1 MFKPALFTTLV
12 ASITSIVSMVN
23 AADLSGS
30 ARITPQDYYGLP
42 TSALANNPP
51 ACGMPYNQLNL
62 ARITAV
68 ANMNTGSTC
77 NLCLKVV
84 NSANPSKFIYVL
96 AVDLGGSGL
105 DLSIPSFEYLF
116 GQRYDASPA
125 SWTTVASSYCEGIYT
140 PGKVNTNQG
149 ISGGS
154 SPATTTTKKTT
165 TKATTKTTTK
175 SISKPKTTKPKTTK
189 SKTTKPKTTS
199 TKKSKTTKT
208 KKTHTTKAKKTH
220 TTKAKKTH
228 ITKAKKTHTT
238 KTKTYTKGPWW
249 KATKKAHTKKT
260 STRLHRSH
268 GDEKR
273 RQRY

>member
-1 MFKPALFTTLV
+1 MMFKSTLFATLV
-12 ASITSIVSMVN
+12 ASIASMAN
-23 AADLSGS
+23 AATLSGS
-30 ARITPQDYYGLP
+30 ASITPQDYYGLP
-42 TSALANNPP
+42 PNALANNPP

-68 ANMNTGSTC
+68 AKMNTGSTC

-165 TKATTKTTTK
+165 TKSATKTTTK
-175 SISKPKTTKPKTTK
+175 VTTKATTKSPSKTKTTKTKTTKPKTTK
-189 SKTTKPKTTS
+189 TKTKATKTKTKATKS
-199 TKKSKTTKT
+199 KKSKTTKT
-208 KKTHTTKAKKTH
+208 KKTHTTKTKKTH
-220 TTKAKKTH
+220 
-228 ITKAKKTHTT
+228 
-238 KTKTYTKGPWW
+238 TKGPWW
-249 KATKKAHTKKT
+249 KSTKKAHTKKT
-260 STRLHRSH
+260 KNTRSHRSH

>member
-1 MFKPALFTTLV
+1 MMLKSSLFATLV
-12 ASITSIVSMVN
+12 ASIASIVN

-42 TSALANNPP
+42 ASALANNPP

-68 ANMNTGSTC
+68 AKMNTGSTC

-84 NSANPSKFIYVL
+84 NSDNPSKFIYVL

-165 TKATTKTTTK
+165 TTTKSATKTTKSKTTK
-175 SISKPKTTKPKTTK
+175 SKTTKSKTTKSKTTKSKTTKSKTTKTTKPKTTK
-189 SKTTKPKTTS
+189 SKTTK
-199 TKKSKTTKT
+199 TTKT
-208 KKTHTTKAKKTH
+208 KKTHTTKTKKTH
-220 TTKAKKTH
+220 TKGSWWK
-228 ITKAKKTHTT
+228 TT
-238 KTKTYTKGPWW
+238 KNSR
-249 KATKKAHTKKT
+249 TKKT
-260 STRLHRSH
+260 KNTRSHRSH
-268 GDEKR
+268 GDEKK

>member
-1 MFKPALFTTLV
+1 MFKSALVTTLV
-12 ASITSIVSMVN
+12 ASIASMVN

-42 TSALANNPP
+42 ANALANNPP

-68 ANMNTGSTC
+68 AKMDTGSTC

-84 NSANPSKFIYVL
+84 NSENPSKFIYVL

-140 PGKVNTNQG
+140 PGKINNNQG

-165 TKATTKTTTK
+165 TKSATKTATKTTTK
-175 SISKPKTTKPKTTK
+175 KTTKTSTKSTTKTKTTKAKTTKTKTTKTKTKTKTKTTKTKK
-189 SKTTKPKTTS
+189 SKTTK

-208 KKTHTTKAKKTH
+208 KKTHTKSAWWKTTKRSHAKKT
-220 TTKAKKTH
+220 KN
-228 ITKAKKTHTT
+228 
-238 KTKTYTKGPWW
+238 
-249 KATKKAHTKKT
+249 
-260 STRLHRSH
+260 SRSHRSH
-268 GDEKR
+268 GDEKK

>member
-1 MFKPALFTTLV
+1 MLKSALFTTLV
-12 ASITSIVSMVN
+12 ASIASMAN

-42 TSALANNPP
+42 ASALANNPP

-165 TKATTKTTTK
+165 TTTKSATKTTTK
-175 SISKPKTTKPKTTK
+175 AATKTTTKAITK
-189 SKTTKPKTTS
+189 SKTTKSKITKSKTTK
-199 TKKSKTTKT
+199 TKKSKATKTKKSKTTKTHTTKT
-208 KKTHTTKAKKTH
+208 KKTHTTKTKKTH
-220 TTKAKKTH
+220 
-228 ITKAKKTHTT
+228 
-238 KTKTYTKGPWW
+238 TKGPWW
-249 KATKKAHTKKT
+249 KTTKKAHTKKT
-260 STRLHRSH
+260 KNTRSHRSH
-268 GDEKR
+268 GDQKR
-273 RQRY
+273 RQHY